1 MPAQEETKEE
11 DDDKGEDEDGENEL
25 PLTIRPKRA
34 SSSRTTTTTKKQ
46 QQQGSGSASI
56 LLPHPRHGDVP
67 SLPPSL
73 KLWVAR
79 RVQQDRIVKTAYNKL
94 VKVRH
99 ILVSL
104 QPSLPS
110 SRFSTP
116 ASLQAAFL
124 QPAAQQALL
133 LFYRQNKAGRK
144 AGTTVGNALMSFK
157 AFLQI
162 ARLEL
167 REGGGGREGGQ
178 PTTNS

>member
-1 MPAQEETKEE
+1 
-11 DDDKGEDEDGENEL
+11 
-25 PLTIRPKRA
+25 
-34 SSSRTTTTTKKQ
+34 
-46 QQQGSGSASI
+46 
-56 LLPHPRHGDVP
+56 VP

-73 KLWVAR
+73 KRWVAR

-99 ILVSL
+99 ILASL

-157 AFLQI
+157 TFLQI
-162 ARLEL
+162 ARPEL
-167 REGGGGREGGQ
+167 REGGNEGEREDRVVAVGGRDEEWEGWQGEEGVGEVARTSTSIISARYR
-178 PTTNS
+178 PRTHTAKLPVRWTISGVSR